1 MNATE
6 KIARFIVQTRLKD
19 VPPPVVEEAKKAFL
33 DCFGVTVAGST
44 EPAGRSI
51 ASFVRE
57 MGGKPEAA
65 VLGCG
70 FRTSALWASLANGVM
85 SHAMDYDDGG
95 GLHIALHPSVTVAP
109 VALSLGEAL
118 GASGARVLE
127 AYILGIEVECKIA
140 QGISAEHMERGFHP
154 TATLGPFGAATA
166 AAKLLG
172 LDEQATRYALGI
184 VASTS
189 SGLRQNFGTMTKPL
203 HAGHACKDGV
213 MAALLASKG
222 WTAAPDVLEAPLGF
236 YKVMAGDGFY
246 DLAKAADHLGSP
258 WQFIFPGIKAKIYPC
273 CRGNHTSLDTIFQLL
288 KRYPVRAE
296 EVASVEV
303 GADDNG
309 AGLFYH
315 DPKTTLEAKFSL
327 EYNMA
332 AALVDGQVGLH
343 QFTEERLW
351 DPQIRELLRKVRI
364 FPHPKYE
371 HTPDFVSEVTIKLK
385 DGTTYNHLIHRKRS
399 EVPAHMEWD
408 ELLVKFK
415 DCATLALSPDVVGCL
430 AATLPQIDSVDDI
443 GTVMEM
449 AMASAS
455 TPA

>member
-6 KIARFIVQTRLKD
+6 KISRFIVETKLERI
-19 VPPPVVEEAKKAFL
+19 PPPVVEAAKKAFL

-44 EPAGRSI
+44 EPVGRTI
-51 ASFVRE
+51 AAFVQE
-57 MGGKPEAA
+57 MGGKPES
-65 VLGCG
+65 VVMGHG
-70 FRTSALWASLANGVM
+70 FRTSALWASLANGAM

-118 GASGARVLE
+118 GAGGAQVLE

-140 QGISAEHMERGFHP
+140 AGIAVEHMDRGFHP

-166 AAKLLG
+166 AAKLLR

-189 SGLRQNFGTMTKPL
+189 SGLRQNFGTMTKPF
-203 HAGHACKDGV
+203 HAGHACKNGV
-213 MAALLASKG
+213 MAAMLAGRGLTS
-222 WTAAPDVLEAPLGF
+222 APDILEAPLGF
-236 YKVMAGDGFY
+236 YQVMAGDGLY

-258 WQFIFPGIKAKIYPC
+258 WHFIYPGIKAKIYPC

-288 KRYPVRAE
+288 KRHTIPAAA
-296 EVASVEV
+296 VAGVDV
-303 GADDNG
+303 GADPNG
-309 AGLFYH
+309 ADLFYH

-327 EYNMA
+327 EYSMA

-351 DPQIRELLRKVRI
+351 DPQIREMVRKVHVFR
-364 FPHPKYE
+364 HPKFE
-371 HTPDFVSEVTIKLK
+371 HTPDFVSEVTIKLR
-385 DGTTYNHLIHRKRS
+385 DGTTFNHLIHRKRS
-399 EVPAHMEWD
+399 DVPAHMEWD
-408 ELLVKFK
+408 ELLAKFK
-415 DCATLALSPDVVGCL
+415 DCAGLALPRDVVGCL
-430 AATLPQIDSVDDI
+430 AATLPQIESVKNI

-449 AMASAS
+449 
-455 TPA
+455 TRVPAGARA